1 MRTSLLLLSLL
12 CCTAVCGTAAA
23 FDGLTD
29 DSLSG
34 TRLLSDDEAAE
45 AMVETAALPPQPR
58 EALDRAPERRELI
71 PIQDRLRLAEA
82 ARPVPRLR
90 AGAER

>member
-1 MRTSLLLLSLL
+1 MRTSLLLLTIA
-12 CCTAVCGTAAA
+12 CTAVCSTATA
-23 FDGLTD
+23 FDGLPD

-45 AMVETAALPPQPR
+45 AMIETATPPLQPR
-58 EALDRAPERRELI
+58 EDRGRAPERRELI

-82 ARPVPRLR
+82 ARPAPRLR
-90 AGAER
+90 AIER